1 MTKFIDEITYAGKQ
15 NVNNM
20 AFDMDAYLDQ
30 KMIRE
35 IEEYANEQRK
45 KMDAEIEQGLWKPVT
60 KLKTGIYIKHRGS
73 LWSKA

>member
-15 NVNNM
+15 NVTNM

-60 KLKTGIYIKHRGS
+60 KLKMGIYIKHRGS
-73 LWSKA
+73 LWSKS

>member
-1 MTKFIDEITYAGKQ
+1 
-15 NVNNM
+15 
-20 AFDMDAYLDQ
+20 MDVYLDE

-45 KMDAEIEQGLWKPVT
+45 VMDAEIKQGLWKPVT
-60 KLKTGIYIKHRGS
+60 KLKEGVYIKHRGS

>member
-1 MTKFIDEITYAGKQ
+1 MTKFIDEVMYAGKQ
-15 NVNNM
+15 NATNM

-60 KLKTGIYIKHRGS
+60 KLKEGVYIKHRSS
-73 LWSKA
+73 LWRQA

>member
-1 MTKFIDEITYAGKQ
+1 MTKFIDEVMYVGNQ

-45 KMDAEIEQGLWKPVT
+45 KMDAEIAQGLWKPVI
-60 KLKTGIYIKHRGS
+60 KLKEGIYIKHRSS
-73 LWSKA
+73 LWEKA

>member
-1 MTKFIDEITYAGKQ
+1 MTKDE
-15 NVNNM
+15 
-20 AFDMDAYLDQ
+20 MDVYLDE

-60 KLKTGIYIKHRGS
+60 KLKEGIYIKHRNS
-73 LWSKA
+73 LWSKVCWT